1 MWVLGQQLQVLCNQV
16 RYARRLAFELIDLL
30 SLGVFMKT
38 QLCMGFCMMVHTVSR
53 VGMSVSMLS
62 PFTLFTI
69 STMHPSGS

>member
-16 RYARRLAFELIDLL
+16 RYARRLTFELIVTWCVHENPALYGLL
-30 SLGVFMKT
+30 YDGTYGM
-38 QLCMGFCMMVHTVSR
+38 VSR

-62 PFTLFTI
+62 PFILFTI